1 MAGEGKPV
9 CGDNFLA
16 QAQIF
21 YRMQQEG
28 WTVAKI
34 SSSYGVSD
42 SYVRHSVRLLDL
54 PGIIQ
59 EALKEGKISSSQALA
74 YLELKRKAL
83 MSEVFSEAVKRGEV
97 LSRRDIK
104 KKALHYNFLANSMTL
119 DEERLREVLG
129 TVVQI
134 SGCEDRGII
143 TIRYQSKESSAG
155 SWEFLK
161 KDLLAIRGVRLQMK
175 AVRKTFAFS
184 PAEVRFHCKAY
195 IGKLGRLWV
204 CGGW

>member
-1 MAGEGKPV
+1 MAGKKVAKPV

-21 YRMQQEG
+21 YRMQREG
-28 WTVAKI
+28 WRVAEI

-54 PGIIQ
+54 PEVIQ
-59 EALKEGKISSSQALA
+59 KALKEGKISSSQALA
-74 YLELKRKAL
+74 YLELKRKVL

-134 SGCEDRGII
+134 SGCEDRGKI
-143 TIRYQSKESSAG
+143 TIRYQSKEVFSRIMGIFEEGSSGNPGCQVANE
-155 SWEFLK
+155 SSQENFC
-161 KDLLAIRGVRLQMK
+161 I
-175 AVRKTFAFS
+175 
-184 PAEVRFHCKAY
+184 
-195 IGKLGRLWV
+195 
-204 CGGW
+204 